1 MWLFFT
7 AAVALH
13 ATLRLMSSPLTQMVP
28 HSTILLDS
36 MSVTCAPV
44 NSCAQAV
51 VRPALQLCFIVLQVV
66 QPDKFTLS
74 LRLRTPLAQGWLHL
88 SWHPTAARVAMGQPP
103 MRGDV
108 SEAFSFAAQ
117 VGWSGC

>member
-1 MWLFFT
+1 M
-7 AAVALH
+7 
-13 ATLRLMSSPLTQMVP
+13 LMADCHNP
-28 HSTILLDS
+28 
-36 MSVTCAPV
+36 MS
-44 NSCAQAV
+44 
-51 VRPALQLCFIVLQVV
+51 PALLLPQVV

-117 VGWSGC
+117 VRFVSFVMRC

>member
-1 MWLFFT
+1 MLQPIDQIG
-7 AAVALH
+7 A
-13 ATLRLMSSPLTQMVP
+13 PLNHPFEQYF
-28 HSTILLDS
+28 SYL
-36 MSVTCAPV
+36 CPV

-51 VRPALQLCFIVLQVV
+51 VRLALQLCFIVLQVV

-74 LRLRTPLAQGWLHL
+74 LRLRTPLSQGWLHL